1 MVGSS
6 GINIL
11 TLLAEQKII
20 NAMAEGQFDDL
31 PGRGRPQELEDL
43 SHLPADLR
51 PAYII
56 LKNNGYL
63 EGPAEKTRSRNICD
77 LLAQIPD
84 ESRNYARLERLNFL
98 LTHAHYRKKPSTS
111 SPTETLETLDPTYLD
126 KILTR
131 I

>member
-1 MVGSS
+1 MVSS
-6 GINIL
+6 SDINIL

-20 NAMAEGQFDDL
+20 DAMAEGQFDNL
-31 PGRGRPQELEDL
+31 PGRGHPQELEDL

-63 EGPAEKTRSRNICD
+63 EGPVEKTWSRNIHD

-84 ESRNYARLERLNFL
+84 EGRNYAQLERLNFL
-98 LTHAHYRKKPSTS
+98 LTYVRYRKKPSTS
-111 SPTETLETLDPTYLD
+111 SPAETLETLDPTYLD